1 MLNEV
6 SDLRE
11 LTTRMGVALGMEG
24 VMGQGRKLR
33 FLPSCCVAER
43 KRALSL
49 VLFSSFYYKETGAKR
64 MFTVMQLGF
73 KPRSNSKAFFPP
85 LLPDRFM
92 AGKADSRINRYNSM
106 REVPKYAKV
115 PQRCR

>member
-43 KRALSL
+43 KSALSL
-49 VLFSSFYYKETGAKR
+49 VPFSSFYSKETVAQR
-64 MFTVMQLGF
+64 ECSQSCSWDSNPDLT
-73 KPRSNSKAFFPP
+73 NSKAFFSP

-106 REVPKYAKV
+106 RDVPKYAKV
-115 PQRCR
+115 PQ